1 MTRDEILSVLH
12 DLLRAGR
19 SVILKISEISSS
31 EAITRT
37 IEVAE
42 KFLLEKPSR
51 ENYLK
56 FQSAVEDPNDF
67 AVIDV
72 SILKWENMGMLA
84 VIDNANAV
92 FEEFQSQ
99 YNLKR
104 MVEAMKPL
112 TEVQNYLMRHYGMGG
127 TNLSQV
133 VATWQGDP
141 EVKVL
146 KQQLNLVMRKLNS
159 E

>member
-1 MTRDEILSVLH
+1 MTRDEIISVLY
-12 DLLRAGR
+12 DLLRAEKS
-19 SVILKISEISSS
+19 SVILKINEISSS
-31 EAITRT
+31 EEITRT

-67 AVIDV
+67 AIIDA
-72 SILKWENMGMLA
+72 SISNWKNMGMLA
-84 VIDNANAV
+84 IIDNPGGV

-112 TEVQNYLMRHYGMGG
+112 QK
-127 TNLSQV
+127 S
-133 VATWQGDP
+133 
-141 EVKVL
+141 KII
-146 KQQLNLVMRKLNS
+146 
-159 E
+159 